1 MMTNFSDETL
11 MAFADEELD
20 PAASAAVAAAMR
32 QDPELQKRVAK
43 HRALR
48 SRLRLAYSAD
58 VEQAPPERL
67 LIAARGLGVGV
78 AAAKVQPKVSSLADA
93 RAANAAR
100 AARATTVGAR
110 WRPIAAMAASL
121 VIGVGLGYLGLRH
134 ADSIVAGEDGLVAS
148 GPLAKALTG
157 QVGGE
162 APVTAAVQVGLS
174 FLSKS
179 GDYCRVFSMAGA
191 TAPAGVACHQ
201 KQEWRIQVLAQRAEP
216 AVGEPADN
224 FRTASSDLS
233 PAVLNTVQQEINGE
247 ALDQAGESAARQRG
261 WQRAAQ

>member
-1 MMTNFSDETL
+1 MTNFSDETL

-20 PAASAAVAAAMR
+20 PVASAAVAAAMR
-32 QDPELQKRVAK
+32 DDPEIQKRVAK

-48 SRLRLAYSAD
+48 TRLRLAYSAD

-67 LIAARGLGVGV
+67 LIAARGLGVKAAGV
-78 AAAKVQPKVSSLADA
+78 APASKVSNLADA

-100 AARATTVGAR
+100 SARSGTTRSR

-121 VIGVGLGYLGLRH
+121 VVGVGLGYLGLRH
-134 ADSIVAGEDGLVAS
+134 SDSIVAGEGGLVAS
-148 GPLAKALTG
+148 GPLANALSN
-157 QVGGE
+157 QVGGG

-179 GDYCRVFSMAGA
+179 GDYCRVFNMAGA
-191 TAPAGVACHQ
+191 AAPAGVACHQ
-201 KQEWRIQVLAQRAEP
+201 KQQWRIQVLAQRAEP
-216 AVGEPADN
+216 AVGEPSGN

-233 PAVLNTVQQEINGE
+233 PAVLNTVQQEISGE
-247 ALDQAGESAARQRG
+247 ALDQAAEVAARQRG
-261 WQRAAQ
+261 WQPAAH